1 MLGELVNL
9 LGWEALESL
18 ARRLGG
24 RRVYIPDRG
33 VQPSI
38 ALALGHRSAAFHRRF
53 SGCRVEIPTVSYIQR
68 SRRQQT
74 ARRMLAEG
82 RPAREVVDRT
92 GLSYRTIRRL
102 LGRMSSEGGKDREEN
117 GAVSKG

>member
-24 RRVYIPDRG
+24 QRVYVPDRG

-53 SGCRVEIPTVSYIQR
+53 SGCRVEILTVSYMQR
-68 SRRQQT
+68 FRRLET

-82 RPAREVVDRT
+82 SEAREVVERT
-92 GLSYRTIRRL
+92 GLSYRTVRRIKAQL
-102 LGRMSSEGGKDREEN
+102 
-117 GAVSKG
+117 